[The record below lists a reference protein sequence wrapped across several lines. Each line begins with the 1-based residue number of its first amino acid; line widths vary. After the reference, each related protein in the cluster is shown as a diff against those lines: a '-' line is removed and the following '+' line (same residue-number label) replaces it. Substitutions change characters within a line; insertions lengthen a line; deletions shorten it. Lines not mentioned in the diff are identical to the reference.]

1 MNSKKTV
8 LIDSVQTHTV
18 FLFWM
23 PSVIQPLIHR
33 LIFWYISQYSLRLK
47 KSVLSMFFFYLK
59 YLTGKKKT
67 TKSKTQRFQATWTD
81 FTLETIL
88 YCKVSYL
95 YASKTLRKNR
105 QEVLQ
110 NSINKTKINSV
121 DSRCCLRT
129 LKRKKKQNHR
139 ILLQTLPQLK
149 VNQQQNT
156 TRQKNKKEHWFH
168 YLVMQDMMLSL
179 KIANASIHVRK
190 YEAQEEATQ
199 RTASHLHLL

>member
-67 TKSKTQRFQATWTD
+67 TKSKSQRFQATWTD

-95 YASKTLRKNR
+95 YASKTLRKNW

-129 LKRKKKQNHR
+129 LKRKKKTESQNSAS
-139 ILLQTLPQLK
+139 
-149 VNQQQNT
+149 NT
-156 TRQKNKKEHWFH
+156 
-168 YLVMQDMMLSL
+168 
-179 KIANASIHVRK
+179 
-190 YEAQEEATQ
+190 ATTQ
-199 RTASHLHLL
+199 SESTTERDETKT